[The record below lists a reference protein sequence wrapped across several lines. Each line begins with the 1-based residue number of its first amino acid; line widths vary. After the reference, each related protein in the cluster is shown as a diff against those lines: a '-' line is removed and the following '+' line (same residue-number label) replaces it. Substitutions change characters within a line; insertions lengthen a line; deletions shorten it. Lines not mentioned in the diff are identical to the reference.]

1 MPMGNYLPIR
11 INMSEYIWTAPGTDI
26 TMRWRLNGYIPPSEL
41 QEYKDK
47 WRYYQNLPLRNLDD
61 RAKEAYEAVL
71 RKAKVVRIK

>member
-1 MPMGNYLPIR
+1 
-11 INMSEYIWTAPGTDI
+11 MSEYIWTAPGTDI